1 MQMLQPSITINLKP
15 ISHTVENFTRTS
27 PTLPLTYT
35 KVLQSSKFCVTIVSF
50 VSPKKQGERH
60 LWGASRLSQL
70 LRGVVLRSIH
80 IYRACSGIVHG
91 SDMSKKVQQRSVN
104 GQARTESVPAR
115 TGTDILKQTT
125 GEVSGKAVFLPTAT
139 IGAWPLMY
147 HCWTVTVRI
156 DVITPTFD
164 RRMKD
169 NFFDVLDTRRRR
181 TDVATCL
188 IDVKTPLFVIRS
200 IL

>member
-91 SDMSKKVQQRSVN
+91 SDMSKKVQQRS
-104 GQARTESVPAR
+104 GTERKRS
-115 TGTDILKQTT
+115 GTYRHRYFKTNHWRSQWQSSILTYSNDPCLT
-125 GEVSGKAVFLPTAT
+125 VDVSL
-139 IGAWPLMY
+139 L
-147 HCWTVTVRI
+147 
-156 DVITPTFD
+156 D
-164 RRMKD
+164 RDRAD
-169 NFFDVLDTRRRR
+169 WCNYTY
-181 TDVATCL
+181 
-188 IDVKTPLFVIRS
+188 IRS
-200 IL
+200 TYER